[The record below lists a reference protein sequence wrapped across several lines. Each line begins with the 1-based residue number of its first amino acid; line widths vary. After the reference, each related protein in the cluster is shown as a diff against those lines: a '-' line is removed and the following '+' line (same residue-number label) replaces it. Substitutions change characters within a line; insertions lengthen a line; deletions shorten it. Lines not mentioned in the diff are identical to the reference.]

1 MAVILATF
9 GRETLIKV
17 HWNANKLSVPVIGIT
32 GLLFWEKLYR
42 SSNFKFAIEMQKKK
56 ICASVIVLKNMLFFM
71 FNILEI
77 T

>member
-42 SSNFKFAIEMQKKK
+42 SSNFKFAIEMQKKNMC
-56 ICASVIVLKNMLFFM
+56 ICNCFEKYVIFYV
-71 FNILEI
+71 
-77 T
+77 